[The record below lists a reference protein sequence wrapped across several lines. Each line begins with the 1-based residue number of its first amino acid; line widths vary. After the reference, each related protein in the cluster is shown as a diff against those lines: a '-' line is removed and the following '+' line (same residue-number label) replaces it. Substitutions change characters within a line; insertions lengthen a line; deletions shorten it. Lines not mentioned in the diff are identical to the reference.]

1 MRPPIPFY
9 ESHDGGILSADGKVI
24 YFIGIIDTLT
34 FFGAKKKL
42 EYTLKSLRYGNT
54 TISCIPPQYYGERF
68 IQFMKGIFESP
79 AHQIDSEHHPSVSH
93 ENNTALI

>member
-1 MRPPIPFY
+1 M
-9 ESHDGGILSADGKVI
+9 SADGKVI

-34 FFGAKKKL
+34 YYGAKKKL
-42 EYTLKSLRYGNT
+42 EYTLKSLRYGNS

-79 AHQIDSEHHPSVSH
+79 AHQVDSLVEHHPSISH
-93 ENNTALI
+93 DNNVALI